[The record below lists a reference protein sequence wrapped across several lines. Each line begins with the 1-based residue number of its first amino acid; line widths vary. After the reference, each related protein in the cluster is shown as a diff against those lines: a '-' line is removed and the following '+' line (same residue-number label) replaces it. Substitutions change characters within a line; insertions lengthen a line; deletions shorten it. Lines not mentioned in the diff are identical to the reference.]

1 MEVREAEQILIKQ
14 IYLDQALAELK
25 GEARSESLWL
35 YCLNAEN
42 GNDTLAAAR
51 YVTDR
56 ARVLQESAKNTANMG
71 SNPNGALSFSA
82 ACQVEEREEDAPDH
96 SQYKAKPAP
105 KKWSVIVGV
114 TMLHLVLG
122 VITIDVL
129 RKDKSIVL
137 NYLNAS
143 ISGKPKPTP
152 HNIKYERFLDVDRGH
167 FRDAATGIVW
177 HRNIL
182 PIAEARRMARVNR
195 AYRLP
200 TIFELSSI
208 VDCGDG
214 VARMQLDLIDYRYF
228 KSSRQPHNGQC
239 LEIKKPFV
247 LPKTF
252 GSFSGAV
259 FSKDTLADDSSKV
272 WGINPQDGG
281 ARLFEEVNTF
291 GYGLLIKAG

>member
-1 MEVREAEQILIKQ
+1 MVKQ

-35 YCLNAEN
+35 YCLHAEN

-56 ARVLQESAKNTANMG
+56 ARVLQESADNSSMNIANID

-82 ACQVEEREEDAPDH
+82 VGLVEERDEGAREH
-96 SQYKAKPAP
+96 SQYKAEPAP
-105 KKWSVIVGV
+105 KKWSVIAGV
-114 TMLHLVLG
+114 MILHLVLG

-129 RKDKSIVL
+129 SKDKSIVL
-137 NYLNAS
+137 NYLNAL

-177 HRNIL
+177 HRKIL
-182 PIAEARRMARVNR
+182 PIAEARRMVRVNR
-195 AYRLP
+195 AYRMP

-239 LEIKKPFV
+239 LENKKPFV
-247 LPKTF
+247 LPKTL

-259 FSKDTLADDSSKV
+259 FSKDTLAGDSSKV
-272 WGINPQDGG
+272 WGINPHDGG
-281 ARLFEEVNTF
+281 VRLFEEVNTS
-291 GYGLLIKAG
+291 GYGILIKAG